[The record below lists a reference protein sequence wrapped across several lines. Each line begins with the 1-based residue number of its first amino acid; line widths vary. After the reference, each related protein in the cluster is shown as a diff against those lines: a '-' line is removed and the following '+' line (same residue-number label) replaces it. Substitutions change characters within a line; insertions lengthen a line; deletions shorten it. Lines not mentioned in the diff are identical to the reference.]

1 MGDKGPQRA
10 RMGGG
15 AVVTYSGAGGGEVV
29 TSSGAGGW
37 VTCSRCNVLV
47 SRYRRNDRNA
57 IRESETFSV

>member
-1 MGDKGPQRA
+1 MLGW
-10 RMGGG
+10 GGG
-15 AVVTYSGAGGGEVV
+15 GGGDVLCGRGGGGEVV

-47 SRYRRNDRNA
+47 GRYRRNDRNA

>member
-1 MGDKGPQRA
+1 MLGW
-10 RMGGG
+10 GGG
-15 AVVTYSGAGGGEVV
+15 GGGGDVLWGRGGGEVV